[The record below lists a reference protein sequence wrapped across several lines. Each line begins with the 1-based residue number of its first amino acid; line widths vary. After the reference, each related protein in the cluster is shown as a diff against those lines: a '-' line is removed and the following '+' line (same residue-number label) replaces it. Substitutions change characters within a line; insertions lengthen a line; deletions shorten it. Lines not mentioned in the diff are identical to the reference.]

1 MLHIR
6 IDTIP
11 HEEQRYPTVGD
22 YVGDPHQRLYV
33 SVSHM
38 EDCYKEFLVALHEQI
53 EYFLCR
59 MRGIK
64 EEDITNF
71 DLEYEARREAD
82 DKTSEPGDSELAP
95 YRREHIF
102 ATQIE
107 KLVCRELGL
116 NWEEYEKTVN
126 SL

>member
-1 MLHIR
+1 
-6 IDTIP
+6 
-11 HEEQRYPTVGD
+11 
-22 YVGDPHQRLYV
+22 
-33 SVSHM
+33 M

-71 DLEYEARREAD
+71 DLEYEARREAGD
-82 DKTSEPGDSELAP
+82 LTSEPGDDPLAP
-95 YRREHIF
+95 YNKEHVF
-102 ATQIE
+102 ATSIE
-107 KLVCRELGL
+107 KIVCKELGI
-116 NWEEYEKTVN
+116 NWEEYEKTVY